1 MSKSFIAA
9 AISLLVDDNN
19 FPEVKWTTPV
29 SQLLRDD
36 FVLSDSRNTEQVTI
50 EDMLSHRTGMPEYV
64 LNLLLHWDRC

>member
-9 AISLLVDDNN
+9 AISLLVDDEN

-29 SQLLRDD
+29 SELLRDD
-36 FVLSDSRNTEQVTI
+36 FVLSDSRYTEQVTI

-64 LNLLLHWDRC
+64 L